1 MKQTIKYLILA
12 LLIPAAYCF
21 TACDTD
27 IEPIDQQ
34 IIKPDQQDPAQD
46 VYKRQ
51 LATQCKK
58 MDKKLLYKYI
68 NGQTSEQE
76 EKTIVDWLCL
86 LYTSRAYFSY
96 GMPFPSFW
104 SLGMAYKYQK

>member
-34 IIKPDQQDPAQD
+34 IIKPDQQDQAQ
-46 VYKRQ
+46 YAAY
-51 LATQCKK
+51 LAALK
-58 MDKKLLYKYI
+58 
-68 NGQTSEQE
+68 
-76 EKTIVDWLCL
+76 
-86 LYTSRAYFSY
+86 
-96 GMPFPSFW
+96 
-104 SLGMAYKYQK
+104 AYKASEHYIPRRTGFGKGISALTARFTRHRGT

>member
-34 IIKPDQQDPAQD
+34 IIKPDQQDPAQ
-46 VYKRQ
+46 YAAY
-51 LATQCKK
+51 LAALK
-58 MDKKLLYKYI
+58 
-68 NGQTSEQE
+68 EH
-76 EKTIVDWLCL
+76 
-86 LYTSRAYFSY
+86 
-96 GMPFPSFW
+96 
-104 SLGMAYKYQK
+104 

>member
-34 IIKPDQQDPAQD
+34 IIKPDQQDQAQ
-46 VYKRQ
+46 YAAY
-51 LATQCKK
+51 LAALK
-58 MDKKLLYKYI
+58 
-68 NGQTSEQE
+68 
-76 EKTIVDWLCL
+76 
-86 LYTSRAYFSY
+86 
-96 GMPFPSFW
+96 
-104 SLGMAYKYQK
+104 AYKASEHYIVYASKPGKCPRRTGFGKGISALTARFTRHRGT

>member
-34 IIKPDQQDPAQD
+34 IIKPDQQDQAQ
-46 VYKRQ
+46 YAAY
-51 LATQCKK
+51 LAALK
-58 MDKKLLYKYI
+58 
-68 NGQTSEQE
+68 
-76 EKTIVDWLCL
+76 
-86 LYTSRAYFSY
+86 
-96 GMPFPSFW
+96 
-104 SLGMAYKYQK
+104 AYKASEHYVVYCPGRTGFGKGISALTARFTRHRGT

>member
-34 IIKPDQQDPAQD
+34 IIKPDQQDPAQ
-46 VYKRQ
+46 YAAY
-51 LATQCKK
+51 LAALK
-58 MDKKLLYKYI
+58 
-68 NGQTSEQE
+68 
-76 EKTIVDWLCL
+76 
-86 LYTSRAYFSY
+86 
-96 GMPFPSFW
+96 
-104 SLGMAYKYQK
+104 AYKASEHYVVYAKPGKCSGRTGFGKGISALTARFTRHRGT